1 MMTVVAPLG
10 AFGAVGTLVT
20 PGDAA
25 QTAQNI
31 AESQSLF
38 RWGIAGL
45 ILVVI
50 LDIVVAVALLTLFRP
65 VNRSVSIM
73 AAAFRLV
80 YAAVYLVA
88 IIQLVLA
95 LGLLGD
101 PAGRCA
107 PSTRTTPSGTSVW
120 SSSAFTCC

>member
-1 MMTVVAPLG
+1 MTVVAPLS
-10 AFGAVGTLVT
+10 AFGAIDTLVT

-31 AESQSLF
+31 AESQSSF
-38 RWGIAGL
+38 RWGITGL

-50 LDIVVAVALLTLFRP
+50 LDIIVAVALLTLFRP

-80 YAAVYLVA
+80 YATVSF
-88 IIQLVLA
+88 
-95 LGLLGD
+95 GGD
-101 PAGRCA
+101 HPARPGARAARRSRCGDAGRRRA
-107 PSTRTTPSGTSVW
+107 TTRSGTSVW
-120 SSSAFTCC
+120 SSAASTCS